1 MNNFE
6 KIKAINIDEM
16 AEFLN
21 YSKCKMC
28 AYIKSHDNLPLCT
41 GNYECLNGISQWLE
55 SEVRE

>member
-16 AEFLN
+16 AEFLLDRACCD
-21 YSKCKMC
+21 SCKCNLDDNKCMAVGC
-28 AYIKSHDNLPLCT
+28 REGIK
-41 GNYECLNGISQWLE
+41 QWLE